1 MTTPQVERRTT
12 AVLVADVVG
21 YCRLV
26 ETNEERALAAIKEL
40 WGAVFRPLIAEYRG
54 RIVKLMGDGLI
65 AEFGSVVG
73 AVACAAA
80 VQEKLAAQQ
89 QQVAVERRIVLR
101 IGINLG
107 DVVID
112 GDDLLGDG
120 VNVAARLEQLCP
132 PGTVLISGSAHEQ
145 LSGKLDLHFEYVGE
159 QHLKNIARPVRTY
172 CMDVGGLTPMLPAS
186 SRSDKPAVA
195 VLPFDNMSADPDQA
209 YFSDGITEDVI
220 TELSRFRELTVIA
233 RNSSFAFRGQSMD
246 LRQIGR
252 MLGAEYVVEG
262 SVRRLGD
269 RVRITVQ
276 LIEATSGTHL
286 WAERYD
292 RAMEDVF
299 AIQEDMSQSIV
310 ATVAQRVRDDRE
322 VSARR
327 RRPEDM
333 HAYDL
338 FLQANRLSDDFTPGS
353 QERALSLLERAVKI
367 DPTFARAYTGLAY
380 AYFNRAID
388 NGIGAPR
395 EKDENRIKALR
406 FAEQALVLDPNDPKV
421 HCTLGFM
428 CLTWRD
434 FDRAERHLDLAR
446 TMNPNDPIIQIFWAW
461 MQGALGRPE
470 RGLAAAQIAL
480 RLNPRHPSWY
490 NYYLSRILFQLGR
503 YSEAA
508 VLLEQRTFDSPIR
521 HPRDMAWRA
530 AAYGHLGRI
539 EEANECG
546 DVFVQAVRTLWI
558 GDPAAGPAEYVDW
571 LVDVSYLRE
580 PRDVERLRA
589 GLRLAGLPA

>member
-1 MTTPQVERRTT
+1 
-12 AVLVADVVG
+12 
-21 YCRLV
+21 
-26 ETNEERALAAIKEL
+26 
-40 WGAVFRPLIAEYRG
+40 
-54 RIVKLMGDGLI
+54 
-65 AEFGSVVG
+65 
-73 AVACAAA
+73 
-80 VQEKLAAQQ
+80 
-89 QQVAVERRIVLR
+89 
-101 IGINLG
+101 
-107 DVVID
+107 
-112 GDDLLGDG
+112 
-120 VNVAARLEQLCP
+120 
-132 PGTVLISGSAHEQ
+132 
-145 LSGKLDLHFEYVGE
+145 
-159 QHLKNIARPVRTY
+159 
-172 CMDVGGLTPMLPAS
+172 
-186 SRSDKPAVA
+186 
-195 VLPFDNMSADPDQA
+195 MSADPDQA

-299 AIQEDMSQSIV
+299 AIQEEMSQNIV

-333 HAYDL
+333 HAYDPL
-338 FLQANRLSDDFTPGS
+338 PAGQPPLRRLYTWEPGTSSFPARACGQNRPD
-353 QERALSLLERAVKI
+353 
-367 DPTFARAYTGLAY
+367 FARAYTGLAY

-480 RLNPRHPSWY
+480 RINP
-490 NYYLSRILFQLGR
+490 
-503 YSEAA
+503 A
-508 VLLEQRTFDSPIR
+508 SP
-521 HPRDMAWRA
+521 
-530 AAYGHLGRI
+530 
-539 EEANECG
+539 E
-546 DVFVQAVRTLWI
+546 
-558 GDPAAGPAEYVDW
+558 
-571 LVDVSYLRE
+571 LV
-580 PRDVERLRA
+580 
-589 GLRLAGLPA
+589 